1 MTTTFGPDYDE
12 KLDGERL
19 SKQNDR
25 IRDYMLARDCYRS
38 LSEIARALEYPE
50 SSVSAQLRHLRK
62 EEFGGYAVIKR
73 RRAGSPGTWE
83 YRVVRP
89 GELAL
94 EEPN

>member
-12 KLDGERL
+12 LLDDERL
-19 SKQNDR
+19 SKQHER
-25 IRDYMLARDCYRS
+25 IRDYMLAGDLYRS
-38 LSEIARALEYPE
+38 LSEIALALEYPE

-62 EEFGGYAVIKR
+62 ERFGGYTVIKR